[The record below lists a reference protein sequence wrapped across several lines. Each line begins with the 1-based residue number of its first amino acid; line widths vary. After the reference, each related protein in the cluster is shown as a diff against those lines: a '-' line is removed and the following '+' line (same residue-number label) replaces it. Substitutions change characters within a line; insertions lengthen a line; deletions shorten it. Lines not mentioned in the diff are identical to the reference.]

1 MINDHLSTWLFDDI
15 DWNAISHRRI
25 LIRNTIDLPGTS
37 RLRRWDG
44 SEPSISNEVTKE
56 LDFVFGHFSQAS
68 AGHLPSHIVH
78 RSIAALNEEWD
89 GGKRVTKK
97 AEVEPRWI

>member
-37 RLRRWDG
+37 RLRRRDG
-44 SEPSISNEVTKE
+44 SELSISNEVTSE
-56 LDFVFGHFSQAS
+56 LDFDLGRSNRPLARPYCASIDGRDERGVGWRQAS
-68 AGHLPSHIVH
+68 
-78 RSIAALNEEWD
+78 D
-89 GGKRVTKK
+89 
-97 AEVEPRWI
+97 